1 MFQRWLVAHDFEPC
15 AFAAQRAAV
24 DIALKGMK
32 QGPPSIVLA
41 NVVTPPAV
49 PMSGDIG
56 GGGVNV
62 MAVIDLMMK
71 AAQQRLDEIA
81 AELRAA
87 HKDLIVD
94 TVVLSG
100 SPVEAIIAELNRRD
114 VDALAVGTHG
124 RRGLSHAFLG
134 SVAER
139 LVQRSPVPVFVVKEP
154 VAAKFAAVA

>member
-24 DIALKGMK
+24 DLALKGGR
-32 QGPPSIVLA
+32 QGPASVVLA
-41 NVVTPPAV
+41 HVVTPPAV

-62 MAVIDLMMK
+62 LAVIDLMMK
-71 AAQQRLDEIA
+71 SAQQRLDEIA
-81 AELRAA
+81 GELRTT
-87 HKDLIVD
+87 HRDLLVE
-94 TVVLSG
+94 TAVLSG
-100 SPVEAIIAELNRRD
+100 SPVEAILAELQRRD
-114 VDALAVGTHG
+114 VDAVAVGTHG

-154 VAAKFAAVA
+154 MAARFSAVA

>member
-24 DIALKGMK
+24 DIALKGVK
-32 QGPPSIVLA
+32 QGPQSIVLA

-62 MAVIDLMMK
+62 LAIIDLMMK
-71 AAQQRLDEIA
+71 AAQERLDEIA
-81 AELRAA
+81 ATLRKTHPEL
-87 HKDLIVD
+87 VVE

-100 SPVEAIIAELNRRD
+100 SPVEALIAELTRRD

-124 RRGLSHAFLG
+124 RRGISHAFLG

-139 LVQRSPVPVFVVKEP
+139 LVQRSPVPVFVVKEAM
-154 VAAKFAAVA
+154 AAKFSAVA

>member
-24 DIALKGMK
+24 DLALKGAK
-32 QGPPSIVLA
+32 QGTPSVVLA
-41 NVVTPPAV
+41 HVVTPPAI

-56 GGGVNV
+56 GAGVNV
-62 MAVIDLMMK
+62 LAVVDLMMK
-71 AAQQRLDEIA
+71 SAEQRLDEIA

-87 HKDLIVD
+87 HRDLLVE

-100 SPVEAIIAELNRRD
+100 SPVEALVSELQRRD

-154 VAAKFAAVA
+154 VAAKFSAVA